1 MEKIALVTDSTADLT
16 TAMVEDFNAH
26 VIPLKICFGRQE
38 YYDGEL
44 TSEEFYQSL
53 EVAPELPC
61 SSQPSPGDF
70 IALYNKLLKNY
81 DKIISI
87 HLSSALS
94 GTVNAARLAAETL
107 QKRRIYVVDSKN
119 ISLGIGLMV
128 GEAARCI
135 REGMQASHVLERL
148 QLVRNNLETI
158 FTLNTLEYLHKGG
171 RIGKVT
177 SLLGIILNIKPIIQV
192 DNEGVYIPVG
202 KVRSQNKALAQIVRQ
217 IEQLA
222 KGRKIKTL
230 AVAHGAALDAADK
243 LRIAL
248 EQTFKIKVS
257 YFTEVGAVIGV
268 HTGPGTVGAAVQF
281 NC

>member
-1 MEKIALVTDSTADLT
+1 MKKA
-16 TAMVEDFNAH
+16 FNAH
-26 VIPLKICFGRQE
+26 VIPLKICFAQRE
-38 YYDGEL
+38 YFDGEL

-53 EVAPELPC
+53 DTAPELPR

-70 IALYNKLLKNY
+70 IALYDKLLNQY
-81 DKIISI
+81 DSIISI
-87 HLSSALS
+87 HLSNALS

-107 QKRRIYVVDSKN
+107 QRKISVVDSKN

-135 REGMQASHVLERL
+135 EEGMHVSQILERL
-148 QLVRNNLETI
+148 HLVRNNLETL

-177 SLLGIILNIKPIIQV
+177 SLVGSILHIKPIIRV
-192 DNEGVYIPVG
+192 NSEGVYIPVG
-202 KVRSQNKALAQIVRQ
+202 KARSQNKALEQIVQQ

-222 KGRKIKTL
+222 RGRKIRTL
-230 AVAHGAALDAADK
+230 AVAHGAAPDAADK
-243 LRIAL
+243 LRILL
-248 EQTFKIKVS
+248 EHTFQTKVTF
-257 YFTEVGAVIGV
+257 FTQVGAVIGV

-281 NC
+281 NEA

>member
-16 TAMVEDFNAH
+16 TTMQKDFNAH
-26 VIPLKICFGRQE
+26 VIPLKICFGQQE
-38 YYDGEL
+38 YFDGEL
-44 TSEEFYQSL
+44 TPEEFYQSL
-53 EVAPELPC
+53 EVARELPR

-70 IALYNKLLKNY
+70 IKLYDKLLKQH
-81 DKIISI
+81 DKIVSI

-94 GTVNAARLAAETL
+94 GTANAARLAAETL
-107 QKRRIYVVDSKN
+107 QKNIYVVDSKT

-135 REGMQASHVLERL
+135 GEGMHVSHVLERL
-148 QLVRNNLETI
+148 QLVRNNLETF
-158 FTLNTLEYLHKGG
+158 FTLDTLEYLHKGG

-177 SLLGIILNIKPIIQV
+177 SLLGSFLNIKPIVQV
-192 DNEGVYIPVG
+192 SNEGVYIPLG
-202 KVRSQNKALAQIVRQ
+202 KARSQSKALEQIVRQ
-217 IEQLA
+217 IEQLS

-248 EQTFKIKVS
+248 EHTFKTKVTF
-257 YFTEVGAVIGV
+257 FTQVGAVIGV